1 MKNNKQ
7 KKIDPR
13 KNRDEVELNKPKKK
27 MPSTNTK
34 INVRSK
40 KFWEELY
47 DNEGEE
53 LEKYTL

>member
-7 KKIDPR
+7 KKIEPR
-13 KNRDEVELNKPKKK
+13 KNRDEVELVKPKKK
-27 MPSTNTK
+27 LLPNDSK
-34 INVRSK
+34 IKVRSK

>member
-13 KNRDEVELNKPKKK
+13 KNRDEAELNKPKKK
-27 MPSTNTK
+27 LPSNDIK
-34 INVRSK
+34 VNVRSK

-47 DNEGEE
+47 NNEGEE
-53 LEKYTL
+53 LEKYIL